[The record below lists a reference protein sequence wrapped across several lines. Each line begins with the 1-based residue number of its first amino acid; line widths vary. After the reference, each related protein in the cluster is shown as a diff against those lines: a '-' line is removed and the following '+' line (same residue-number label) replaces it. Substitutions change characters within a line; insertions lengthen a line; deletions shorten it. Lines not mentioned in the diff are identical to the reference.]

1 MDLRQLEYFVVLAE
15 ELHFGLAA
23 ERLHMAQPPLSVQIK
38 KLEKELGVELFHRTT
53 RAVSL
58 TEAGEF
64 PLPRAQR
71 LLLEAEELKIQVRIF
86 AQGYTRLCRIG
97 FVGAATYRLM
107 PEVIRLSRT
116 RLPHVHL
123 HVQGEM
129 LTPQI
134 EAALNQRDLDVALMR
149 PPLMSPMI
157 EHRVLRHDRLLLAL
171 PAEHPL
177 AGVPGGLT
185 LADLRDEVFVCYPP
199 NSAVSEVLRPAF
211 TAAGFTPRTIM
222 EATETSS
229 LLSLVGAGL
238 GVALV
243 PETARPETPGAV
255 AYRDVSGLPTIE
267 LAVCWRRNSGLDYLP
282 DLLAVIEEAAGPA
295 ASGGP

>member
-53 RAVSL
+53 RTVTL

-64 PLPRAQR
+64 LLPRAKR

-86 AQGYTRLCRIG
+86 DQGYTRLCRIG
-97 FVGAATYRLM
+97 FVGTATYRLM
-107 PEVIRLSRT
+107 PEVIRLSRM

-134 EAALNQRDLDVALMR
+134 ESAFHQRELDVALVR
-149 PPLMSPMI
+149 PPVMSPLI
-157 EHRVLRHDRLLLAL
+157 EYRILRNDRFVLAL
-171 PAEHPL
+171 PTGHPL
-177 AGVPGGLT
+177 VEAAGELS
-185 LADLRDEVFVCYPP
+185 LADLRDETFVVYPP
-199 NSAVSEVLRPAF
+199 MSAVSEVLRPAF
-211 TAAGFTPRTIM
+211 AAAGFTPGTAM
-222 EATETSS
+222 EVTETSS

-255 AYRDVSGLPTIE
+255 TYRDVSGLPTIA
-267 LAVCWRRNSGLDYLP
+267 LAVCWRKNSAPDYLP
-282 DLLAVIEEAAGPA
+282 DLLAVIEEAAGLA
-295 ASGGP
+295 ASDRS